1 MKGVIV
7 SNATPIIAFS
17 RISKL
22 DLFRQITGEI
32 TIPQEVSKELYEH
45 GRTDVPALNRSNWI
59 KTRKVKSHADVKLLL
74 PSLDKGE
81 AEVIVLSKELGAG
94 LVIIDELTARKV
106 AIMMGL
112 PVIGAVGLLIHAKK
126 TGLIK
131 EVKPLLDDMI
141 RHGIRYKE
149 NFYREVLKSIKEL
162 W

>member
-1 MKGVIV
+1 LKGVIV

-17 RISKL
+17 RISEL

-45 GRTDVPALNRSNWI
+45 GRTDVPALNCNSWI
-59 KTRKVKSHADVKLLL
+59 KTRKVKSHADVELLL

-81 AEVIVLSKELGAG
+81 AEVIVLSKEQGAA

-106 AIMMGL
+106 TIMMGL

-149 NFYREVLKSIKEL
+149 NFYRKVLKNIKEL
-162 W
+162 

>member
-59 KTRKVKSHADVKLLL
+59 KTRMVKSHADVELLL

-141 RHGIRYKE
+141 RHGIR
-149 NFYREVLKSIKEL
+149 
-162 W
+162 

>member
-1 MKGVIV
+1 MKGLIV
-7 SNATPIIAFS
+7 SNATQIIAFS
-17 RISKL
+17 RINSL
-22 DLFRQITGEI
+22 DLFQQITGTI
-32 TIPQEVSKELYEH
+32 TIPQEVEKELYEH
-45 GRTDVPALNRSNWI
+45 GKKDVPALSRSNWI
-59 KTRKVKSHADVKLLL
+59 KVRKVKSQADVALLL

-112 PVIGAVGLLIHAKK
+112 PIIGTVGLLIHAKR

-131 EVKPLLDDMI
+131 KVKPLLDDMV

-149 NFYREVLKSIKEL
+149 NFYREALKSVNEL
-162 W
+162 

>member
-17 RISKL
+17 RINRL
-22 DLFRQITGEI
+22 DLFRQVTGAI
-32 TIPQEVSKELYEH
+32 VIPQEVEKELYGH
-45 GRTDVPALNRSNWI
+45 RRTDVPALNRSNWI
-59 KTRKVKSHADVKLLL
+59 KVRKVKSQADVELLL
-74 PSLDKGE
+74 PSLDQGE

-94 LVIIDELTARKV
+94 LIIIDELTARKV

-112 PVIGAVGLLIHAKK
+112 PVIGAAGLLMHAKR

-141 RHGIRYKE
+141 LKGIRYKE
-149 NFYREVLKSIKEL
+149 SFYREILKSIGEL
-162 W
+162 

>member
-17 RISKL
+17 RINRL
-22 DLFRQITGEI
+22 DLFQQVTGAI
-32 TIPQEVSKELYEH
+32 VIPQEVEKELYGH
-45 GRTDVPALNRSNWI
+45 RRTDVPALNRSNWI
-59 KTRKVKSHADVKLLL
+59 KVRKVKSQADVELLL
-74 PSLDKGE
+74 PSLDQGE

-112 PVIGAVGLLIHAKK
+112 PVIGAAGLLMHAKR
-126 TGLIK
+126 TGLTK

-141 RHGIRYKE
+141 LKGIRYKE
-149 NFYREVLKSIKEL
+149 SFYREVLKSIGEL
-162 W
+162 

>member
-1 MKGVIV
+1 MKGIIV

-17 RISKL
+17 RISKI
-22 DLFRQITGEI
+22 DLFQHITGEI

-45 GRTDVPALNRSNWI
+45 GRTDVPTLNRSNWI
-59 KTRKVKSHADVKLLL
+59 KTRKVKSHGDVELLL
-74 PSLDKGE
+74 PSRDKGE

-106 AIMMGL
+106 AIMMDL
-112 PVIGAVGLLIHAKK
+112 PVIGAVGLLIYAKK

-149 NFYREVLKSIKEL
+149 NFYREVLKSIEEL
-162 W
+162 